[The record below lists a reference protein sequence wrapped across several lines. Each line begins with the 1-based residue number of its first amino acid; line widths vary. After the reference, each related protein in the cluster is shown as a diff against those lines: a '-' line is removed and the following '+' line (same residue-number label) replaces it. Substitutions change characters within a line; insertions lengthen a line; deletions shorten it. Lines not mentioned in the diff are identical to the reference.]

1 MRFIHFVLVLCCIQ
15 ACRPS
20 DTIEQEALYG
30 RWDIIKAERN
40 GKETNY
46 LRRGYFIIG
55 QDGMMSIN
63 ITGED
68 ERGNYLLEKGRI
80 RMGEDKIFELESL
93 QGDSLIVKYIAESN
107 GHFKFYMVRKD
118 ENAK

>member
-1 MRFIHFVLVLCCIQ
+1 MRFILFVFILCYLH
-15 ACRPS
+15 ACRPADS
-20 DTIEQEALYG
+20 VEQESLYG

-55 QDGMMSIN
+55 QDGMMTLN

-68 ERGNYLLEKGRI
+68 EKGSYILENGKI
-80 RMGEDKIFELESL
+80 KMEDDKIFELESL
-93 QGDSLIVKYIAESN
+93 QGDSLIVSYIAASN

-118 ENAK
+118 ENAQ